1 MVEESESFGSI
12 GAIGSADSAPSYD
25 SSPGTPSSA
34 TVASAQQLAQQLA
47 QQSARQP
54 SAQEIQDAVNQVNDR
69 LSSVNRVLEL
79 GVDAGSGLTVAT
91 IRDSQTGDVLE
102 QYPGTDSIHL
112 AQMLHGWAAG
122 KNILLDLIA

>member
-1 MVEESESFGSI
+1 MVEASESLGSI

-25 SSPGTPSSA
+25 SAPSAPSA
-34 TVASAQQLAQQLA
+34 STVAIA

-69 LSSVNRVLEL
+69 LASVNRVLEL

-91 IRDSQTGDVLE
+91 IKDSQTGEVLE
-102 QYPGTDSIHL
+102 QYPSTDSIHL
-112 AQMLHGWAAG
+112 AQMLAGWASG

>member
-1 MVEESESFGSI
+1 MVEASESLGSI

-25 SSPGTPSSA
+25 SAPSTPA
-34 TVASAQQLAQQLA
+34 PASAVTIA

-54 SAQEIQDAVNQVNDR
+54 TAQDIQDAVSQVNDR
-69 LSSVNRVLEL
+69 LSSVNKVLEL

-91 IRDSQTGDVLE
+91 IRDSQTGEVLE
-102 QYPGTDSIHL
+102 QYPSTDSIHL
-112 AQMLHGWAAG
+112 AQMLQGWAAG

>member
-1 MVEESESFGSI
+1 MVEESESLGSI

-25 SSPGTPSSA
+25 SAPSAPSA
-34 TVASAQQLAQQLA
+34 STVAIA

-69 LSSVNRVLEL
+69 LASVNRVLEL

-91 IRDSQTGDVLE
+91 IRDSQTGDVIE

-112 AQMLHGWAAG
+112 AQMLAGWVGG

>member
-1 MVEESESFGSI
+1 MVEESESLGSI

-25 SSPGTPSSA
+25 SAPGTPAPAS
-34 TVASAQQLAQQLA
+34 TVTIA

-54 SAQEIQDAVNQVNDR
+54 SAQDIQDAVSQVNDR
-69 LSSVNRVLEL
+69 LSSVNKVLEL

-91 IRDSQTGDVLE
+91 IRDSQTGEVLE
-102 QYPGTDSIHL
+102 QYPSTDSIHL
-112 AQMLHGWAAG
+112 AQMLQGWAAG

>member
-12 GAIGSADSAPSYD
+12 GAIGSTDSAPSYD
-25 SSPGTPSSA
+25 SAPGNPAPA
-34 TVASAQQLAQQLA
+34 TVTP
-47 QQSARQP
+47 RQP

-69 LSSVNRVLEL
+69 LSGVNRVLEL

-112 AQMLHGWAAG
+112 AQMLAGWVGG

>member
-12 GAIGSADSAPSYD
+12 GAIGSADSGLSYD
-25 SSPGTPSSA
+25 SAPGNPPASSTA
-34 TVASAQQLAQQLA
+34 T
-47 QQSARQP
+47 ARQP
-54 SAQEIQDAVNQVNDR
+54 SAQEIQDAVQQVNDR

-112 AQMLHGWAAG
+112 AQMLAGWAAG

>member
-1 MVEESESFGSI
+1 MVEESEDLGPVGAVGSV
-12 GAIGSADSAPSYD
+12 DSAASYD
-25 SSPGTPSSA
+25 SGPFAPTASA
-34 TVASAQQLAQQLA
+34 TPATTAA

-54 SAQEIQDAVNQVNDR
+54 TAQQIEAAVAQVNSR

-79 GVDAGSGLTVAT
+79 NVDAGSGLTVAT
-91 IRDSQTGDVLE
+91 IRDSQTGEVLE

-112 AQMLHGWAAG
+112 AQMLDDWSGG

>member
-1 MVEESESFGSI
+1 MVEASESLGSI

-25 SSPGTPSSA
+25 SAPSAPSA
-34 TVASAQQLAQQLA
+34 STVAIA

-69 LSSVNRVLEL
+69 LASVNRVLEL

-91 IRDSQTGDVLE
+91 IRDSQTGDVIE

-112 AQMLHGWAAG
+112 AQMLAGWVGG
-122 KNILLDLIA
+122 KNIQIGRAHV

>member
-1 MVEESESFGSI
+1 MVEEGESLGSI
-12 GAIGSADSAPSYD
+12 GAIGSADSASSYD
-25 SSPGTPSSA
+25 SAPGTPSA
-34 TVASAQQLAQQLA
+34 PTVTIAQQAV
-47 QQSARQP
+47 RQP

-69 LSSVNRVLEL
+69 LASVNRVLEL

-91 IRDSQTGDVLE
+91 IRDSQTGDVIE

-112 AQMLHGWAAG
+112 AQMLAGWVGG

>member
-1 MVEESESFGSI
+1 MVEVSESLGSI

-25 SSPGTPSSA
+25 SAPSTPAPAS
-34 TVASAQQLAQQLA
+34 TVTIA

-54 SAQEIQDAVNQVNDR
+54 SAQDIQDAVSQVNER
-69 LSSVNRVLEL
+69 LSSVNKVLEL

-91 IRDSQTGDVLE
+91 IRDSQTGEVLE
-102 QYPGTDSIHL
+102 QYPSTDSIHL
-112 AQMLHGWAAG
+112 AQMLQGWAAG

>member
-1 MVEESESFGSI
+1 MVEESESLGSI
-12 GAIGSADSAPSYD
+12 GAIGGADSAPSYD
-25 SSPGTPSSA
+25 SAPSSPA
-34 TVASAQQLAQQLA
+34 PSTVNIA

-91 IRDSQTGDVLE
+91 IKDSQTGAVLE
-102 QYPGTDSIHL
+102 QYPSTDSIHL
-112 AQMLHGWAAG
+112 AQMLEGWASG

>member
-1 MVEESESFGSI
+1 MVEESESLGSL
-12 GAIGSADSAPSYD
+12 GAIGPADSAPSYD
-25 SSPGTPSSA
+25 SAPSTPATS
-34 TVASAQQLAQQLA
+34 TVALA

-54 SAQEIQDAVNQVNDR
+54 SAQEIQDAVKQVNER
-69 LSSVNRVLEL
+69 LASANRVLEL

-91 IRDSQTGDVLE
+91 IRDSQTGDVIE

-112 AQMLHGWAAG
+112 AQMLQGWAAG

>member
-1 MVEESESFGSI
+1 MVEESESLGSI

-25 SSPGTPSSA
+25 SAPSTPAPAS
-34 TVASAQQLAQQLA
+34 TVTIA

-54 SAQEIQDAVNQVNDR
+54 SAQDIQEAVSQVNER
-69 LSSVNRVLEL
+69 LSSVNKVLEL

-91 IRDSQTGDVLE
+91 IRDSQTGEVLE
-102 QYPGTDSIHL
+102 QYPSTDSIHL
-112 AQMLHGWAAG
+112 AQMLQGWAAG

>member
-1 MVEESESFGSI
+1 MVEESESLGSI
-12 GAIGSADSAPSYD
+12 GAIGLADSAPSYD
-25 SSPGTPSSA
+25 NAPSTPA
-34 TVASAQQLAQQLA
+34 APTVAIA

-54 SAQEIQDAVNQVNDR
+54 SAQEIQDAVSQVNDR
-69 LSSVNRVLEL
+69 LASANRVLEL

-91 IRDSQTGDVLE
+91 IRDSQTGDVIE

-112 AQMLHGWAAG
+112 AQMLQGWAAG

>member
-1 MVEESESFGSI
+1 MVEESESLGSI

-25 SSPGTPSSA
+25 SAPSTPAPAS
-34 TVASAQQLAQQLA
+34 TVPIA

-54 SAQEIQDAVNQVNDR
+54 SAQDIQNAVSQVNER
-69 LSSVNRVLEL
+69 LSGVNKVLEL

-91 IRDSQTGDVLE
+91 IRDSQTGEVLE
-102 QYPGTDSIHL
+102 QYPSTDSIHL
-112 AQMLHGWAAG
+112 AQMLQGWAAG

>member
-25 SSPGTPSSA
+25 SAPSMPAPAS
-34 TVASAQQLAQQLA
+34 TVTIA

-54 SAQEIQDAVNQVNDR
+54 SAQDIQDAVSQVNER
-69 LSSVNRVLEL
+69 LSGVNKVLEL

-91 IRDSQTGDVLE
+91 IRDSQTGEVLE
-102 QYPGTDSIHL
+102 QYPSTDSIHL
-112 AQMLHGWAAG
+112 AQMLQGWAAG

>member
-1 MVEESESFGSI
+1 MVEESASYGSI

-34 TVASAQQLAQQLA
+34 TVATAQQLA

-91 IRDSQTGDVLE
+91 IRDSQTGEVLE

-112 AQMLHGWAAG
+112 AQMLQGWAAG

>member
-1 MVEESESFGSI
+1 MVEESESLGSI

-25 SSPGTPSSA
+25 SAPGTPTPAS
-34 TVASAQQLAQQLA
+34 TVTIA

-54 SAQEIQDAVNQVNDR
+54 SAQDIQDAVSQVNER
-69 LSSVNRVLEL
+69 LSSVNKVLEL

-91 IRDSQTGDVLE
+91 IRDSQTGEVLE
-102 QYPGTDSIHL
+102 QYPSTDSIHL
-112 AQMLHGWAAG
+112 AQMLQGWAAG

>member
-1 MVEESESFGSI
+1 MAEESESLGSI
-12 GAIGSADSAPSYD
+12 GAIGGADSAPSYD
-25 SSPGTPSSA
+25 SAPSTPAPS
-34 TVASAQQLAQQLA
+34 TVNLA

-54 SAQEIQDAVNQVNDR
+54 SAQEIQDAVSQVNDR

-91 IRDSQTGDVLE
+91 IRDSQTGEVLE

-112 AQMLHGWAAG
+112 AQMLQGWAAG

>member
-1 MVEESESFGSI
+1 MVEASESLGSI

-25 SSPGTPSSA
+25 SAPSAPSA
-34 TVASAQQLAQQLA
+34 STVAIA

-69 LSSVNRVLEL
+69 LSSVNRVLVL

-112 AQMLHGWAAG
+112 AQMLAGWAAG

>member
-1 MVEESESFGSI
+1 MVEEGESLGSI
-12 GAIGSADSAPSYD
+12 GAIGSADSSLSYD
-25 SSPGTPSSA
+25 SAPSTPAALTSH
-34 TVASAQQLAQQLA
+34 
-47 QQSARQP
+47 QSTRQP
-54 SAQEIQDAVNQVNDR
+54 SAQDIQDAVNQVNDR

-91 IRDSQTGDVLE
+91 IRDSQTGDILE

-112 AQMLHGWAAG
+112 AQMLQGWAAG

>member
-25 SSPGTPSSA
+25 SSPGTPAAS
-34 TVASAQQLAQQLA
+34 TVAIA